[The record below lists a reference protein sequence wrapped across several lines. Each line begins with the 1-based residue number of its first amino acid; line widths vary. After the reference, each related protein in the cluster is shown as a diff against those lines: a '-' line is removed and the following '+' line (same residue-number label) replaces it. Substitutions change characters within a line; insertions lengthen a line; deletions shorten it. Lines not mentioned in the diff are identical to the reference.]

1 MMRERTKILV
11 QLISGMCF
19 ATFNGGLF
27 GRWLCSGEPRQ
38 MVLSA
43 AIVTLAGL
51 GVAIQSALK
60 MDVRQPE
67 GGSDGGAQGG

>member
-1 MMRERTKILV
+1 MRERTKILV
-11 QLISGMCF
+11 QLISGACL
-19 ATFNGGLF
+19 ATFNGGLV
-27 GRWLCSGEPRQ
+27 GRWLCGGESRQ

-43 AIVTLAGL
+43 AIVMIAGL

-60 MDVRQPE
+60 MDVKQSD